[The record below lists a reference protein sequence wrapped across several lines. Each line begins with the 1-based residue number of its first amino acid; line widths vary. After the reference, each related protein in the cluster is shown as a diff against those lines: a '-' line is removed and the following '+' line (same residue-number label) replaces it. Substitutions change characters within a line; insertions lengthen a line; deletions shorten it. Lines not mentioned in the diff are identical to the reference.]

1 MIEEVQQQNS
11 PEETA
16 TEILA
21 SNPSTEAA
29 EQPAEPQA
37 DTPA

>member
-1 MIEEVQQQNS
+1 MVEEVQQQKS

-16 TEILA
+16 PEILA

-29 EQPAEPQA
+29 PH
-37 DTPA
+37 